1 MITSSFKINQIIFD
15 THGKIVSGGGGVVVV
30 VVWGAERG
38 GGVWVWVSR
47 VCWGI
52 MSPCI
57 TMSFQSGYHLE

>member
-15 THGKIVSGGGGVVVV
+15 THGKIVSGGGGV
-30 VVWGAERG
+30 GSGG

-52 MSPCI
+52 MFPCI